1 MNAQVGT
8 TGYVTGDVSGGISW
22 ARQIEMVVRSM
33 QVRLGV
39 SVDPALIRAEVE
51 AEFAT
56 YAAARVR
63 EFVPILV
70 ESNLRDRMR
79 P

>member
-1 MNAQVGT
+1 MNARVGT
-8 TGYVTGDVSGGISW
+8 TGHVTGDASGGISW

-63 EFVPILV
+63 EIVPILV
-70 ESNLRDRMR
+70 ESNLRDRML